1 MRRDKNRGLVAASP
15 ERRDGSRLKRRS
27 SGCCYSEKQGF
38 LVEAATESS
47 GMNEEKLRS
56 IFAASPDAI
65 TVTDL
70 NGNVVECNQATLEMH
85 RYASKKHVV
94 GRSAFEFIAKRDR
107 RRARENMVKVLK
119 QGSMKTVEY
128 TFLTKQGDEFSAE
141 LSASVVRGYSGKP
154 IAFVAITKDITERKR
169 MAKKL
174 KQYSQ
179 RMEKLVEK
187 RTRNLKESEEHFRS
201 VADCASEAIITVD
214 AHGTVVFWNR
224 AAETIFGYSPDEM
237 LGKPITVIIPR
248 RLKKSHQKG
257 MARRISTGKSNSVD
271 KTREYVGLRKGGSE
285 FPLELS
291 SSTWK
296 TSKSTF
302 LTSIMRDITERNKVQ
317 KALHESENRYRNLVE
332 TAPEA
337 IYTLSEDGTITSLN
351 PTFEKITGWRRSEW
365 LGKSFAAIIHPDD
378 LPLALETFQKALRG
392 KTPSPYELRVRSK
405 SGKYLVGEFTS
416 KPHVENEKIVGE
428 FGIVRDITERRKAEK
443 ALQSSEAKFRTLF
456 ENVPAGV
463 YQTSPDGKIITANP
477 MLVRML
483 GYDSLRELLT
493 IDIGRDLYI
502 EKEDRGTWQRE
513 LERKGELRNAELVL
527 KRRDGQK
534 LVVLENSHVVRDEQG
549 KVLYYEGML
558 TDVTEKK
565 LLEER
570 LSALNRYS
578 GKLNTANSLQEIYE
592 LTLDVVERILGFEY
606 ALFTVIEK
614 GSLKA
619 ACQRGYPKPL
629 LQELPLDGSKRGIT
643 VKTANTC
650 RPMLVTNVKKCR
662 DYVEGVPGICSE
674 LAVPIETEDRVMG
687 VLDVQSRKVGAFSGQ
702 DTTLLQLLA
711 SHVATAISNLEKR
724 KEIEKR
730 SSQMAL
736 LMKCS
741 AEMIRS
747 TDLRHQLRKIAESIR
762 KHGWRRVVIRAFREA
777 DMETSDPSDM
787 VTAGLTRE
795 EKEYL
800 WNNRVP
806 GQVWRERLGPDYE
819 RFKIGEFYYLP
830 WSDPWVRKR
839 FSQGT
844 VSSHLSSEQM
854 VDWDPEDLLY
864 APLCL
869 ADGRVVG
876 IVSIDDPI
884 DGRRPTKSS
893 LAPMELF
900 LHQAAVAIENA
911 YLFQE
916 LTNAKNKIREYADQL
931 EMKVKQRTQELVEA
945 QNKLLRAERLAAI
958 GEISAMVGHDLRNP
972 LTGIAGAAYYLKT
985 KGGEKLDEKSREM
998 LEIIEKDVEYS
1009 NKIVS
1014 DLLDY
1019 SREMHLEQ
1027 RETTLKSVVGEAL
1040 AFVHIPSSIEVL
1052 DSTQNEPKVEVDVG
1066 KLKRVFVNLVKNAVD
1081 AMPKG
1086 GTLRIRSRER
1096 DGQVDVSFADTGTG
1110 MSKEVLQRL
1119 WSPLF
1124 TTKAK
1129 GMGFGLAICKRIV
1142 EAHGG
1147 AISVESTAG
1156 KGTTFTVTIP
1166 IKAKTEGGACVW
1178 VNLPESLLSMMM
1190 KA

>member
-38 LVEAATESS
+38 LIEAATESS

-141 LSASVVRGYSGKP
+141 LSASVVRDYSGKP

-174 KQYSQ
+174 EQYSQ
-179 RMEKLVEK
+179 RLERLVEK

-201 VADCASEAIITVD
+201 VADYASEAIVTIN
-214 AHGTVVFWNR
+214 AHGRIVFWNK
-224 AAETIFGYSPDEM
+224 AAKTIFGYSQNEV
-237 LGKPITVIIPR
+237 LGKFVTKLVPKGLR
-248 RLKKSHQKG
+248 KNHQEG
-257 MARRISTGKSNSVD
+257 MGRILSGQSNLAG
-271 KTREYVGLRKGGSE
+271 RALEFVGLRKDGSE
-285 FPLELS
+285 FPLEFS
-291 SSTWK
+291 FSAWK
-296 TSKSTF
+296 AKKEVFFTG
-302 LTSIMRDITERNKVQ
+302 IMRDIRERK
-317 KALHESENRYRNLVE
+317 
-332 TAPEA
+332 
-337 IYTLSEDGTITSLN
+337 
-351 PTFEKITGWRRSEW
+351 
-365 LGKSFAAIIHPDD
+365 
-378 LPLALETFQKALRG
+378 
-392 KTPSPYELRVRSK
+392 
-405 SGKYLVGEFTS
+405 
-416 KPHVENEKIVGE
+416 
-428 FGIVRDITERRKAEK
+428 KAEK
-443 ALQSSEAKFRTLF
+443 ALKLSEAKFRTLF

-493 IDIGRDLYI
+493 IDVGRDLYI

-549 KVLYYEGML
+549 KVLYYEGTL

-578 GKLNTANSLQEIYE
+578 GKLNTANSLQEIYG

-606 ALFTVIEK
+606 ALFTVIER

-674 LAVPIETEDRVMG
+674 LAVPIETEDRVIG
-687 VLDVQSRKVGAFSGQ
+687 VLDVQSRKVGAFSEQ

-884 DGRRPTKSS
+884 DGRRPTRSS

-1040 AFVHIPSSIEVL
+1040 AFVHIPSSIKVL

-1142 EAHGG
+1142 EGHGG
-1147 AISVESTAG
+1147 VISVESTAG